1 MTGQQLKNSILQ
13 MAVQG
18 KLVPQDPNDEPAS
31 VLLERIRKEKEQ
43 LIKDGKIKKEK
54 NPSYI
59 FRGADN
65 LPYEKVGKN
74 DPVCIADEVPFDIPD
89 TWEWVRFCNV
99 VNYSMGKTPPRKEDV
114 YWKNPVHSWV
124 SIADMVADGHIIKTK
139 EAVNDYAANVSFKGK
154 KSLAGTLLMSFK
166 LTVGKVSILDIDAF
180 HNEAI
185 ISIYPFVDDDKI
197 MTSYLFTVLP
207 LMSQLGETKTAIKG
221 NTLNS
226 ESLDNL
232 WIPLPPLNEQDRICK
247 KIKEFNPVLSNYSEI
262 EQEVEHLNK
271 YFPEQ
276 LKKSILQEAVQGKLV
291 PQDPNDEPASVLLER
306 IRAEKQALI
315 KAGKIKKDK
324 NESVIFRRDNS
335 HYEKLDG
342 IERCI
347 DDEIP
352 FEIPDNWCWVRLGE
366 LFQHNTGKA
375 LNSSN
380 TSGRKLTYITTS
392 NLYWDRFELEKLKEM
407 LFTDTEIEKCTV
419 MKGDLLVCE
428 GGDIGRAAIWK
439 YDYPIRIQNHI
450 HRLRP
455 YTNIS
460 IRFYYYIFY
469 LYKNIGL
476 IGGKGIGIQGLS
488 SNALHQLLFPLPP
501 LQEQNKI
508 VAAIENIIPYC
519 ERL

>member
-31 VLLERIRKEKEQ
+31 VLLERIRAEKEA
-43 LIKDGKIKKEK
+43 LIKAGKIKKEK
-54 NPSYI
+54 NPSVI

-74 DPVCIADEVPFDIPD
+74 EPVCIADEVPFDIPD
-89 TWEWVRFCNV
+89 SWEWVRFCNV
-99 VNYSMGKTPPRKEDV
+99 VNYSMGKTPPRKESE
-114 YWKNPVHSWV
+114 YWNNPVHNWV
-124 SIADMVADGHIIKTK
+124 SIADMVADGNIITTK
-139 EAVNDYAANVSFKGK
+139 EGVSEYASDVSFKGR
-154 KSLAGTLLMSFK
+154 KSPAGTLLMSFK
-166 LTVGKVSILDIDAF
+166 LTVGKVSMLDIDAF

-185 ISIYPFVDDDKI
+185 ISIYPFIDDDKI
-197 MTSYLFTVLP
+197 MTSYLFTVMP
-207 LMSQLGETKTAIKG
+207 LLSQLGETKTAIKG

-226 ESLDNL
+226 DSLDSL

-247 KIKEFNPVLSNYSEI
+247 KLQELIPVLNDYTEI
-262 EQEVEHLNK
+262 EREAEHLNQS
-271 YFPEQ
+271 FPEL

-291 PQDPNDEPASVLLER
+291 PQDENDEPASVLLER

-315 KAGKIKKDK
+315 KTGKIKKDK

-335 HYEKLDG
+335 HYEKLNG

-352 FEIPDNWCWVRLGE
+352 FEIPEQWEWIRLGT

-380 TSGRKLTYITTS
+380 SAGTKLTYITTS
-392 NLYWDRFELEKLKEM
+392 NLYWDKFELSKLKEM
-407 LFTDTEIEKCTV
+407 PFTETEIEKCTV
-419 MKGDLLVCE
+419 TKGDLLVCE
-428 GGDIGRAAIWK
+428 GGDVGRAAIWN

-455 YTNIS
+455 YIDINTK
-460 IRFYYYIFY
+460 FYCYIFY
-469 LYKNIGL
+469 LYKHIGL

-488 SNALHQLLFPLPP
+488 SNAIHQLLFPLPP
-501 LQEQNKI
+501 LDEQYRI
-508 VAAIENIIPYC
+508 VEAIEKLIPYC
-519 ERL
+519 QKL